1 MPNPEY
7 LGLGEDDG
15 TVLGRSTSNKISFYG
30 VTPIAQR
37 ASSSQVTTNI
47 AVSASFGAT
56 QLAVIQEIMNT
67 LTALGLWKGSA

>member
-67 LTALGLWKGSA
+67 LTALGLWKGAA